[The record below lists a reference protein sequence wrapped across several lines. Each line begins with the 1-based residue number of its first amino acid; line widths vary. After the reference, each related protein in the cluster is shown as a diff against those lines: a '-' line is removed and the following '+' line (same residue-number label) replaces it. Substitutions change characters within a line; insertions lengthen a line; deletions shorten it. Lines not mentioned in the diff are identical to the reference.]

1 MIENV
6 SIITFK
12 MLLKFAESMIT
23 IHIFYVKY
31 YEIKT
36 MLFANNP
43 ELTISGTNSKTLLDS
58 LDDTPYKDDLMDIVC
73 PSRSQS
79 GIQQETRVFRNIF
92 CNIIVIHI
100 TVCNCHRCGDK
111 VYIYSFNNLFA
122 GKTSWS
128 SVP

>member
-58 LDDTPYKDDLMDIVC
+58 LDDTTYNHALMDKANAI
-73 PSRSQS
+73 
-79 GIQQETRVFRNIF
+79 RNLHAI
-92 CNIIVIHI
+92 
-100 TVCNCHRCGDK
+100 
-111 VYIYSFNNLFA
+111 
-122 GKTSWS
+122 
-128 SVP
+128 